1 MLRPGTLSLTTL
13 LAMLTALGPLSMDM
27 YLPSLP
33 DIARVLEAPT
43 ARVQLTISSYLIGF
57 AVGQL
62 IYGPLSDRHGRRP
75 VLFAALGLYVTGT
88 LICAATQSIDTLIA
102 ARFLQAVGGAG
113 SIVLARAMVRDLYSG
128 VRAARE
134 LSLMGSISAFAPIV
148 APMIGG
154 VLQTAFGWRASFIVM
169 GAAAAIAILVAHR
182 LLPETLPQR
191 GGEPISLSSMVRGY
205 GAVLRHRGFLAYL
218 GILTVSYAG
227 LFAWISGG
235 PVVLQGVY
243 GLSALAFGFTFALG
257 AAGYM
262 AGAAIA
268 ARLVTRLGLDRT
280 MGLGVV
286 ALAVGGLGVAAVV
299 AVANPQRYLAGGGDG
314 GVPRRPRPFDAAGD
328 GGGAD
333 AVSPA
338 RRHRG
343 FPDGAR
349 TANGRCR
356 RRGGG
361 RRLPRPLGLA
371 RRRRDRHHGLPDV
384 PALGADPAV
393 ARATALEW
401 PLTPV
406 ACGTMFVRMSSWA
419 ARGARARLRASDD
432 VLD

>member
-33 DIARVLEAPT
+33 DIARVLETPT

-75 VLFAALGLYVTGT
+75 VLLAALGLYVTGT

-169 GAAAAIAILVAHR
+169 GAVAAIAIFVAHR

-191 GGEPISLSSMVRGY
+191 AGEPISLSSMVRGY
-205 GAVLRHRGFLAYL
+205 GAVLQHRGFLAYL
-218 GILTVSYAG
+218 GILTISYAG

-262 AGAAIA
+262 VGASIA

-299 AVANPQRYLAGGGDG
+299 AMRIPNGIWLVAVMAVYLAG
-314 GVPRRPRPFDAAGD
+314 
-328 GGGAD
+328 
-333 AVSPA
+333 
-338 RRHRG
+338 
-343 FPDGAR
+343 
-349 TANGRCR
+349 
-356 RRGGG
+356 
-361 RRLPRPLGLA
+361 LGLSMPQA
-371 RRRRDRHHGLPDV
+371 M
-384 PALGADPAV
+384 AGA
-393 ARATALEW
+393 
-401 PLTPV
+401 LTPFPQRAGTAASLMGLVQQTAAAVV
-406 ACGTMFVRMSSWA
+406 AAVVGDYLGHSAWPVAGVVAVMGCLTFLLWA
-419 ARGARARLRASDD
+419 LTRRLRAQPRGSGP
-432 VLD
+432 